1 MSAQFPLIFVIAA
14 IVLVAVIAFAS
25 GKKDKKALSVATS
38 LPDLS
43 QPSDLRTMR
52 LKLPDGNVWPI
63 DYCLDVQR
71 ATSGGFDRSGEF
83 WQRYPDTVDLSGIGA
98 DAHETVN
105 LGHDEALR
113 SHRDNKL
120 PAGPGAPTTGH
131 GIARGYFPGHPD
143 LPEGMRSKHIVV
155 MEVFDKVDAAGS
167 PMRTLYADT
176 ARELPADGLAVRNVL
191 RWVKDG
197 GVRVRYTYHRL
208 DGAPI
213 CDSGWVAL
221 PHSQPLTG
229 VDVARA
235 LYPAHGTVTA
245 TGCSVAWSDAELA
258 PLVPMDITG
267 GAA

>member
-1 MSAQFPLIFVIAA
+1 MKPEYLILAAVVLIA
-14 IVLVAVIAFAS
+14 IIALAKS
-25 GKKDKKALSVATS
+25 GKKDKKARSISTS
-38 LPDLS
+38 LPDLN
-43 QPSDLRTMR
+43 QPSDVLTMR
-52 LKLPDGNVWPI
+52 LPLGNGSVLDVP
-63 DYCLDVQR
+63 YCLDVQR
-71 ATSGGFDRSGEF
+71 ATSGGFERSGEF
-83 WQRYPDTVDLSGIGA
+83 WQRYTDTVDLSGIGA

-120 PAGPGAPTTGH
+120 PAGPGAPTMGH

-143 LPEGMRSKHIVV
+143 LPEHLRSKHIVV

-167 PMRTLYADT
+167 PLRTLYADT

-197 GVRVRYTYHRL
+197 GVKVRYTYHRPN
-208 DGAPI
+208 GTPI

-229 VDVARA
+229 TDVARA
-235 LYPAHGTVTA
+235 LWPAQGTVTA
-245 TGCSVAWSDAELA
+245 TGCSVAWSNTKLA
-258 PLVPMDITG
+258 PLVPMAITG
-267 GAA
+267 DAA